1 MDIFISSLLLFSEQM
16 NFLVHSNYMQRQEDI
31 NEKMRIIMIDWLI
44 DVHLKFKLLPETL
57 YVAVGLLDKYLEKQ
71 TITRT

>member
-1 MDIFISSLLLFSEQM
+1 M